1 MRHSCLVLA
10 YWPLIRSLYSN
21 SCDFQSSLSNAIGIY
36 VDRLLLVKDLLP
48 FAEQLD
54 ALPPGDISQLEPVV
68 ALRAQV
74 GRGWRCT
81 PGWQLCAVRRWRAYI
96 TC

>member
-36 VDRLLLVKDLLP
+36 IYQAIYKECIKNVLL
-48 FAEQLD
+48 FA
-54 ALPPGDISQLEPVV
+54 
-68 ALRAQV
+68 
-74 GRGWRCT
+74 
-81 PGWQLCAVRRWRAYI
+81 LCAGCLGGW
-96 TC
+96 CMSGM

>member
-36 VDRLLLVKDLLP
+36 IYQAIYKECV
-48 FAEQLD
+48 AEWL
-54 ALPPGDISQLEPVV
+54 
-68 ALRAQV
+68 
-74 GRGWRCT
+74 
-81 PGWQLCAVRRWRAYI
+81 
-96 TC
+96 

>member
-36 VDRLLLVKDLLP
+36 IYQAIFRLSTAVIACCNCLLRRKVPL
-48 FAEQLD
+48 A
-54 ALPPGDISQLEPVV
+54 ACSQL
-68 ALRAQV
+68 AIR
-74 GRGWRCT
+74 
-81 PGWQLCAVRRWRAYI
+81 QLMPLPK
-96 TC
+96 